1 MKYSYARGSHE
12 ADRKIKYVIIILLI
26 VAIIIGGIFYF
37 FNKDSIYDQFNQ
49 YSEDNKSIGEVKHYK
64 DESDNLYISMY
75 YPETESK
82 ELNKIV
88 NEFYENYLK
97 EQKENKKSKDIIYM
111 DYSINEVYNQYINL
125 NLKINRYDEDVNVI
139 STTNKLL
146 TYDLKNEKIL
156 TVEDCLRN
164 NYKSVLSSSISGIEN
179 IDSNSS
185 SIVVESKKLVIYS
198 DEELKNKVEINY
210 EDNKDLIKL
219 ANKNI
224 PSNAPLD
231 VVKPADQPQIDTNK
245 KMVAITL
252 GFLLDNG

>member
-88 NEFYENYLK
+88 NEFYENYLRH
-97 EQKENKKSKDIIYM
+97 SPF
-111 DYSINEVYNQYINL
+111 
-125 NLKINRYDEDVNVI
+125 
-139 STTNKLL
+139 T
-146 TYDLKNEKIL
+146 
-156 TVEDCLRN
+156 
-164 NYKSVLSSSISGIEN
+164 
-179 IDSNSS
+179 
-185 SIVVESKKLVIYS
+185 
-198 DEELKNKVEINY
+198 
-210 EDNKDLIKL
+210 
-219 ANKNI
+219 
-224 PSNAPLD
+224 
-231 VVKPADQPQIDTNK
+231 
-245 KMVAITL
+245 
-252 GFLLDNG
+252 